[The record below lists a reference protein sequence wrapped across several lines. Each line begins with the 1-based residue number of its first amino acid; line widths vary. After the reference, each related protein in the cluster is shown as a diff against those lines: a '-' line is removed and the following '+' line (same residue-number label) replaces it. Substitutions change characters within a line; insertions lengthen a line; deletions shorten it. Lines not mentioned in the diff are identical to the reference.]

1 MSVDDR
7 HDHRERDVDPRS
19 IARRERRADRRVP
32 VVVPVVPILDGGVGK
47 GCRRLVIV
55 CHMDMGHGMRNRDR

>member
-1 MSVDDR
+1 MSVNDW

-32 VVVPVVPILDGGVGK
+32 VVVRVVPILDGGVGK
-47 GCRRLVIV
+47 GCSGLVIF
-55 CHMDMGHGMRNRDR
+55 CHMGMGHGMRNRDR